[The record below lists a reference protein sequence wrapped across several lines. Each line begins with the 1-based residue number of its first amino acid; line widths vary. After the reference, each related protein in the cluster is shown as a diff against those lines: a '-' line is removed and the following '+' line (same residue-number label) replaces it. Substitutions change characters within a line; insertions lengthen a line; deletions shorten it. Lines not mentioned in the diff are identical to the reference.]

1 MQESDISPATS
12 EPTQTTPI
20 GVALRGVCMGLA
32 ELVPGISG
40 GTIAFVTGI
49 YSQLVTALASFGPQS
64 IGLLRHPQ
72 AFWQQHNLGFLLS
85 LAAGM
90 GAGIIALA
98 PVVRMLLAQAAPLL
112 WAFFF
117 GVILA
122 SVVFIGRARA
132 PLTLLRYGT
141 LGAIL
146 GVAFLSLP
154 IGQLQGSWLALFI
167 GGAIAV
173 CAWILPAV
181 SGSFVLL
188 VLGLY
193 DDVIVAIADLDF
205 LKLSAVALGCAV
217 GLASFVRLLSWL
229 IAHHEDRLLSLLT
242 GFMAVALV
250 KLWPWQNSD
259 AGTLI
264 ESLLWPAQY
273 VSLTGQSAYLLGVL
287 PAVVFGVIAL
297 WLMQRVTQ
305 PA

>member
-1 MQESDISPATS
+1 MQDSDISTS
-12 EPTQTTPI
+12 TSRATQTTPI

-49 YSQLVTALASFGPQS
+49 YTELVSALASFGPQS
-64 IGLLRHPQ
+64 IGLLRRPR
-72 AFWQQHNLGFLLS
+72 AFWQHHNLGFLLS

-98 PVVRMLLAQAAPLL
+98 PVVRLLLAQAAPLL
-112 WAFFF
+112 WSFFF
-117 GVILA
+117 GLILA
-122 SVVFIGRARA
+122 SAVFIGRARA

-154 IGQLQGSWLALFI
+154 IGQMQGSWLALFI

-188 VLGLY
+188 LLGLY

-205 LKLSAVALGCAV
+205 LKLLAVALGCAV

-259 AGTLI
+259 AGTLL
-264 ESLLWPAQY
+264 EGLLWPAQY
-273 VSLTGQSAYLLGVL
+273 VSLTGQSAYLMGVL
-287 PAVVFGVIAL
+287 PAVALGVIAL